1 MHHMLHIKN
10 GIVIDPKNNINAEK
24 MDIFVKE
31 GKIVEESEVDVKEA
45 KVIDASNKLVVAGGF
60 DMHAHIAGSKINT
73 GREMR
78 PEEMRTVRLI
88 AGKFRASTGR
98 VLLTAPAIGYEYTK
112 MGYTTA
118 FEAAQPPVGALH
130 THEELDAIPM
140 IDKAALPVFGNWHFV
155 LKYVAE
161 KEWEKLRAFL
171 AWALERTKGFG
182 VKVVNPGG
190 VEAWMY
196 GGNCKS
202 LDDEVPGFN
211 ITPKEIITGLIQET
225 ENLGLC
231 HSVHLH
237 CNNLGTPGNYQ
248 TTIETMKLASKFSN
262 DKRQVLHVTH
272 VQFNAYAG
280 SSWRDVAS
288 GAAEIAKY
296 VNSVDNVT
304 IDMGQP
310 IFGSATAMTGDAPF
324 QFTLHK
330 LTGSRWSNKDS
341 EIEGGAGIVP
351 IAYLPKNPVHAL
363 QWAIGLELGLLID
376 SDKVV
381 LSTDYPNGGPFMEY
395 PYVMAM
401 LMSKK
406 MREKELER
414 VSPYVQKATGLAA
427 IDREK
432 TLYEIIQMT
441 RSLPARI
448 MGMDDTKGHL
458 GIGAD
463 ADIAIYN
470 LDPLSIDTAN
480 DFETVYK
487 SFKTSAYTIKGGEI
501 IAKDGELVKEVWG
514 RTFWVD
520 ATSKVSIESIE
531 SDLDEMFEKYYSL
544 QRQNY
549 GVEETW
555 LRKPEKL
562 VMG

>member
-1 MHHMLHIKN
+1 MMLHIKN
-10 GIVIDPKNNINAEK
+10 GIVIDPKNGIDAEK
-24 MDIFVKE
+24 MDIFVKN
-31 GKIVEESEVDVKEA
+31 GKIVEESEVKGDV

-60 DMHAHIAGSKINT
+60 DMHAHIAGSKINV

-78 PEEMRTVRLI
+78 PEEMRTVRLV
-88 AGKFRASTGR
+88 AGKFRASIGR
-98 VLLTAPAIGYEYTK
+98 VLLTSPAIGYEYAK
-112 MGYTTA
+112 MGYTSA

-161 KEWEKLRAFL
+161 KDWEKLRTFI
-171 AWALERTKGFG
+171 AWAIERTKGFG

-202 LDDEVPGFN
+202 LDDEVPGFGV
-211 ITPKEIITGLIQET
+211 TPREIITALIQET
-225 ENLGLC
+225 ENLNLS

-237 CNNLGTPGNYQ
+237 CNNLGTPGNYE
-248 TTIETMKLASKFSN
+248 TTIESMKLASKFSN
-262 DKRQVLHVTH
+262 DRRQVLHVTH
-272 VQFNAYAG
+272 VQFNAYSG
-280 SSWRDVAS
+280 SSWRDVGS

-296 VNSVDNVT
+296 VNSVDNIT

-310 IFGSATAMTGDAPF
+310 IFGHATAMTGDAPF

-330 LTGSRWSNKDS
+330 LTGARWSNKDS

-351 IAYLPKNPVHAL
+351 IGYLPKNPIHAL
-363 QWAIGLELGLLID
+363 QWAIGLELGLLVD

-381 LSTDYPNGGPFMEY
+381 LSTDYPNGGPFTEY
-395 PYVMAM
+395 PYIMAM
-401 LMSKK
+401 LMSRK

-432 TLYEIIQMT
+432 TLFEVIQMT
-441 RSLPARI
+441 RSLPARV
-448 MGMDDTKGHL
+448 MGLDSKGHL
-458 GIGAD
+458 GFGAD

-470 LDPLSIDTAN
+470 FDPLTVDVTN

-487 SFKTSAYTIKGGEI
+487 VFKTSAYTIKGGEI
-501 IAKDGELVKEVWG
+501 IAMNGELVKEVWG

-520 ATSKVSIESIE
+520 ATSKVEMEAIE
-531 SDLDEMFEKYYSL
+531 SDLDEMFSKYYSL
-544 QRQNY
+544 EWQNY
-549 GVEETW
+549 GVEESW
-555 LRKPEKL
+555 IKKPERL